1 MRFLKAY
8 ANTASIIETKD
19 AHIKESLKSAILN
32 YRERSCAS
40 LGERKKEVD
49 RIITNNLSDVEFLAL
64 PSMTKEQN
72 AIFAPDLSKHPLA
85 GLNDEMF
92 GTCYNEP
99 VSGEPLFSPD
109 FVGEVKSP
117 KYPAKKKK
125 VNEIILDSV
134 KLRDYQEEILYAV
147 EELGYR
153 KIFLCLARRG
163 GKDYL
168 AWWIAIRYAIKNVC
182 LVTYAL
188 PTFGQAKKCIFEAID
203 SDGRSFLSLIP
214 KELIARINVSEQKIV
229 LTNGSIISCVGTEN
243 HDTSIRGSNPKLV
256 VLSEYAY
263 MDSDV
268 LDTVRPILANNGG
281 TLIVVSTPFSKNHFF
296 DLMCMAKQMPDWY
309 VVYKN
314 VYETKHISDEV
325 LAEERAQM
333 TKEKFA
339 QEYECSFESG
349 EGFYYTRQLETI
361 RQKGQITNVEWDPSL
376 LVYVAIDIGVKDAT
390 TMVFYSVLP
399 GAIQIRILDCYSN
412 TGQGVEHY
420 IAKIQEKQMKWFGA
434 LGLTLLLLIEFS
446 SERMGIQ
453 EQLLVLRK
461 RDN

>member
-1 MRFLKAY
+1 
-8 ANTASIIETKD
+8 
-19 AHIKESLKSAILN
+19 
-32 YRERSCAS
+32 
-40 LGERKKEVD
+40 V
-49 RIITNNLSDVEFLAL
+49 
-64 PSMTKEQN
+64 
-72 AIFAPDLSKHPLA
+72 
-85 GLNDEMF
+85 
-92 GTCYNEP
+92 NEP
-99 VSGEPLFSPD
+99 
-109 FVGEVKSP
+109 K
-117 KYPAKKKK
+117 
-125 VNEIILDSV
+125 EIVLDSV
-134 KLRDYQEEILYAV
+134 QLRDYQEEILYAV

-203 SDGRSFLSLIP
+203 SNGRTFISLIP
-214 KELIARINVSEQKIV
+214 KELISRINVSEQKIV

-256 VLSEYAY
+256 VLSEFAY
-263 MDSDV
+263 MDADV

-376 LVYVAIDIGVKDAT
+376 LVYVSIDIGVKDAT

-420 IAKIQEKQMKWFGA
+420 IAKIQEKQMKGWRFGA
-434 LGLTLLLLIEFS
+434 YFAPHDLMVREWGSGAITRFEKARQLGVKFTVLEQILVYDGIENVWTNFSKFWIDQNNCKELVKALENYRREWDDAKSMFKNKPLHDIHSNYADSIRYMCQSLPLLGIGLTDAEW
-446 SERMGIQ
+446 ERQKNKALYGTKSNLPR
-453 EQLLVLRK
+453 ELTPSDPYR
-461 RDN
+461 R